1 MEDTIFQIGDYSVHD
16 FAEEQGCV
24 YHIGYTLKKTI
35 CSQSHC
41 QSCID
46 LLTVSEANQDWRH
59 SLIIEKAYTEG
70 ALTLPSK
77 LACDVFEK
85 ANADFIA
92 NRDQFSKTPRCLD
105 KFINWLRDD
114 IVANFPD
121 FPLCHLDLLLRRFF
135 KIRMF
140 FWASFL
146 DAELQK
152 MIKEQKNKTYDSRAM
167 TGYQLNKK

>member
-1 MEDTIFQIGDYSVHD
+1 M
-16 FAEEQGCV
+16 
-24 YHIGYTLKKTI
+24 
-35 CSQSHC
+35 
-41 QSCID
+41 
-46 LLTVSEANQDWRH
+46 TVSEANQDWRH

-92 NRDQFSKTPRCLD
+92 NRDQFSKAARCLD

-114 IVANFPD
+114 IVANFQD
-121 FPLCHLDLLLRRFF
+121 FPLCHLELLLTRFF

-167 TGYQLNKK
+167 TGYQLNKR

>member
-1 MEDTIFQIGDYSVHD
+1 M
-16 FAEEQGCV
+16 
-24 YHIGYTLKKTI
+24 
-35 CSQSHC
+35 
-41 QSCID
+41 
-46 LLTVSEANQDWRH
+46 TVSEANQDWRH

-92 NRDQFSKTPRCLD
+92 NRDQFSKAPRCLD